1 MNLPIA
7 QAKDPVESQS
17 QEAVVS
23 QAQESQGA
31 LDIIL
36 DPIIKTFTGMWEGIV
51 NSLPNL
57 IGGVAILLVGV
68 FVAKFLRRLVGKTL
82 EGLQFDTLLEKA
94 GIAAIFNRL
103 GLKGSPTEIIA
114 KGMFWVVILFVVKNA
129 ADNLGVE
136 DVTALIDSV
145 MAFLP
150 KVMTA
155 GIIMLVGFM
164 IADLIQNAVHAAL
177 DSLGL
182 SYAKTLA
189 NILFGFVFVL
199 VLTVALS
206 QLGIET
212 ELLNSS
218 VKIILAGLALAL
230 AICMGLGLKGLANS
244 IVSGVYARDLYTV
257 GTEIEYQQEQVKVAG
272 VGPVT
277 TKLQRRD
284 GGFIIVPN
292 EELINQAVRGRSAE

>member
-7 QAKDPVESQS
+7 QVTDTVENQPKEELASQ
-17 QEAVVS
+17 V
-23 QAQESQGA
+23 QESQGA

-114 KGMFWVVILFVVKNA
+114 KGIFWVVILFVVKNA

-136 DVTALIDSV
+136 DVTALIDRV
-145 MAFLP
+145 MGFLP

-164 IADLIQNAVHAAL
+164 VADLIQNAVHSAL

-218 VKIILAGLALAL
+218 VKIILSGLALAI
-230 AICMGLGLKGLANS
+230 AICMGLGLKGLAKS

-257 GTEIEYQQEQVKVAG
+257 GTEIEYQQEHVKVAG